1 MSRRKA
7 AADKQEPRSLKT
19 KQWMDVRT
27 VVRRQTSEVRKKEN
41 AKSEDPTR
49 LTTVVWLTAGT
60 HDSRQAKAKRAVH
73 SKTTRVKR
81 GKEAKPKALVE
92 HKKRANQTI
101 K

>member
-1 MSRRKA
+1 VDGCKNGRKT
-7 AADKQEPRSLKT
+7 S
-19 KQWMDVRT
+19 DVRSQKEGKRQK
-27 VVRRQTSEVRKKEN
+27 RRSNKTDDCCLADGR
-41 AKSEDPTR
+41 
-49 LTTVVWLTAGT
+49 T

-73 SKTTRVKR
+73 SKTTRVKQ

>member
-27 VVRRQTSEVRKKEN
+27 VVRRRTSEVRKKEN

-49 LTTVVWLTAGT
+49 LTTVVWLTAEHMT
-60 HDSRQAKAKRAVH
+60 L
-73 SKTTRVKR
+73 VKR
-81 GKEAKPKALVE
+81 KQNEQYIPKQRV
-92 HKKRANQTI
+92 
-101 K
+101 